1 MITALHSWCGE
12 YLLKIGVMH
21 KLFMTVFVKENDRQ
35 GEKKNIQASLE
46 RKNYMDRVYDE
57 KVAAGECA
65 NVKFIFKFAIQW

>member
-1 MITALHSWCGE
+1 
-12 YLLKIGVMH
+12 
-21 KLFMTVFVKENDRQ
+21 MTVFVKENDRQ